1 MKSQS
6 LLLLV
11 NIFFFLVPHTAF
23 SQDRDSLAFAHAE
36 PTKKKIKNGIHWHRV
51 HSEELF
57 ESVQEINW
65 IEIDLKK
72 HQKNLH
78 LAADSTQLKTTSTFA
93 HQQQALVA
101 INGGFFD
108 MKNGGSVDYIR
119 ADDELVN
126 GTQKPSDRANAVL
139 QFGKQHLSIENATS
153 ENTEGSP
160 HKNVLLSGPLLLENA
175 EIVQL
180 DNNPFNSNRHPR
192 TAIGIT
198 NRNTLIMI
206 VVDGRNSHA
215 HGMNLQELS
224 KIMKWLNVRQ
234 GMNLD
239 GGGSSTMYIQGA
251 TQNNIVNHPSDNK
264 KFDHHGERAV
274 ANILYLK

>member
-1 MKSQS
+1 M
-6 LLLLV
+6 L
-11 NIFFFLVPHTAF
+11 
-23 SQDRDSLAFAHAE
+23 D
-36 PTKKKIKNGIHWHRV
+36 
-51 HSEELF
+51 
-57 ESVQEINW
+57 
-65 IEIDLKK
+65 
-72 HQKNLH
+72 
-78 LAADSTQLKTTSTFA
+78 
-93 HQQQALVA
+93 
-101 INGGFFD
+101 
-108 MKNGGSVDYIR
+108 
-119 ADDELVN
+119 
-126 GTQKPSDRANAVL
+126 
-139 QFGKQHLSIENATS
+139 
-153 ENTEGSP
+153 
-160 HKNVLLSGPLLLENA
+160 NA

-224 KIMKWLNVRQ
+224 KIMKWLNVRE